1 MKAIISRHNASFT
14 KQNIDKFRKGENAY
28 TVTFRAIVWN
38 EQVENEYV
46 DEVSIA
52 FYSNMTYE
60 QITKEV
66 IIEIIEMY
74 YADRDYP
81 DFIRLVDYTLDRIEK
96 IKISWT

>member
-1 MKAIISRHNASFT
+1 M
-14 KQNIDKFRKGENAY
+14 
-28 TVTFRAIVWN
+28 TFRAAVWN
-38 EQVENEYV
+38 EQLENEYV

-66 IIEIIEMY
+66 VEEIIEMY

-81 DFIRLVDYTLDRIEK
+81 DFIRLVDYTLDLIAKNKNILDTR
-96 IKISWT
+96 